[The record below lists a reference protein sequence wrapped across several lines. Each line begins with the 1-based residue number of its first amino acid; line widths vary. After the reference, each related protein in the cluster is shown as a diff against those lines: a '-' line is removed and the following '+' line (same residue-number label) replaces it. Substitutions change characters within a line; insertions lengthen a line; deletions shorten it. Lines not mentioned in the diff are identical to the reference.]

1 MCNVPDMQALAA
13 QGQPGDGALRF
24 RAVRAGAGVS
34 VPAHAG
40 RVRAACA
47 GRCPGERCAHP
58 VGRVLART
66 ARDWG
71 LR

>member
-34 VPAHAG
+34 LPVHAG
-40 RVRAACA
+40 HMPRACA
-47 GRCPGERCAHP
+47 SRCPGQRCAHP
-58 VGRVLART
+58 VGRILART
-66 ARDWG
+66 ARQWG